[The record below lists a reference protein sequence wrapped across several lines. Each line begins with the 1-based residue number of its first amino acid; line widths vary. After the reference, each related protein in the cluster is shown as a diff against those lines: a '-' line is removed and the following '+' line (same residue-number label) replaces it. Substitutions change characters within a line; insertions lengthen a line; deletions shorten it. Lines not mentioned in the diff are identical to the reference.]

1 LNHKDHGEEKTMNA
15 QITSSGVTWKAT
27 PQQRFADFMREQVQ
41 RIEKFRRHLSRCRRC
56 EISHEL
62 AVSVWIERGY
72 AAAFRRRFE
81 VRA

>member
-1 LNHKDHGEEKTMNA
+1 MNSHGASSETMRR
-15 QITSSGVTWKAT
+15 AT
-27 PQQRFADFMREQVQ
+27 TQQRFTEFMHEQVR

-81 VRA
+81 QN

>member
-1 LNHKDHGEEKTMNA
+1 MSP
-15 QITSSGVTWKAT
+15 QSVSSEATWKAT
-27 PQQRFADFMREQVQ
+27 TQQRFTEFMHEQVH

-81 VRA
+81 QN